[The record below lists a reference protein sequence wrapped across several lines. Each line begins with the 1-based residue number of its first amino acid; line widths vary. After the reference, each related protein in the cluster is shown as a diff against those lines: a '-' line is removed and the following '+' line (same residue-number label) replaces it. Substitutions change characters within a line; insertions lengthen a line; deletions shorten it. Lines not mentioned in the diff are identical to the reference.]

1 MRRRLRRHPALVA
14 GALTVVAALALAL
27 LPLLARAEPAA
38 TLVARG
44 ESSEA
49 AANARVQ
56 AVSRAV
62 ARDAA
67 VPRRISRFEGRI
79 PASTRQLVVVTAS
92 HTGAT
97 HGRVVRY
104 RLLASGWQRAGS
116 WKARLGYG
124 GLVKGTRRVQG
135 TGTTPMGAYAMTE
148 AFGRRANPGTGL
160 PYHRLTS
167 EDWWV
172 QDRGSRYYNE
182 RRHAAQ
188 GGFRIRSSGYNG
200 SEHLITYGRQYDY
213 VAVVD
218 FNRPDPTIGRGSG
231 IFLHVTKHRP
241 TAGCV
246 AIPHRAMRT
255 VLRWLDPARQPMIVI
270 GTRGWLRR

>member
-1 MRRRLRRHPALVA
+1 M
-14 GALTVVAALALAL
+14 TVLAALALAL
-27 LPLLARAEPAA
+27 VPGLSRTDRSGGPTARASEIATGAEPAGA
-38 TLVARG
+38 AAARG
-44 ESSEA
+44 LLA
-49 AANARVQ
+49 
-56 AVSRAV
+56 SRAG
-62 ARDAA
+62 AHRAA
-67 VPRRISRFEGRI
+67 LPRRIGRFEGRI
-79 PASTRQLVVVTAS
+79 PAQTRQLVVVTAR
-92 HTGAT
+92 HTGT
-97 HGRVVRY
+97 TYGRVVRY
-104 RLLASGWQRAGS
+104 RLTASGWQRAGS

-135 TGTTPMGAYAMTE
+135 TGTTPMGAYPMTE
-148 AFGRRANPGTGL
+148 AFGRRADPGTGL

-167 EDWWV
+167 DDWWV

-182 RRHAAQ
+182 RRRASQ
-188 GGFRIRSSGYNG
+188 GGFRVSSSGYNG

-218 FNRPDPTIGRGSG
+218 FNRPDPRIGRGSG

-246 AIPHRAMRT
+246 AIPHRAMRH
-255 VLRWLDPARQPMIVI
+255 VLRWLDPAKVPMIVI